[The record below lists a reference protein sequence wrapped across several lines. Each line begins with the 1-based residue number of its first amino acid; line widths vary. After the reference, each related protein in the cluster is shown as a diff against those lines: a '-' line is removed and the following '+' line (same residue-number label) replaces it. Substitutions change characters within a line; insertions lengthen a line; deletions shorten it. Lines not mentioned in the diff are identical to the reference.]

1 MKVGIV
7 NTSDITGGAARAAYR
22 LHQALRVRDVDSE
35 MLVARAVSDDLSI
48 RGPVSSIGKGLHYL
62 SSRLD
67 SLPSRRYPSRS
78 RTPFSVARVGAHD
91 LLQRISASNPDIV
104 HLHWINGGFV
114 GVHQLPLI
122 NRPLVWSLHDM
133 WAFTGGCHYN
143 NEGCRAFEQ
152 SCGRCPVLGSTTER
166 DLSRRIWDRKRRF
179 FDKVEN
185 LTVVGLSRWLAD
197 EASTSALFAGRPVVN
212 LPNPI
217 DCSVYRPIDR
227 TVARELW
234 GISPDAKVVAFGAMS
249 ATSDS
254 RKGYDLLVEALRH
267 VSVPGLELLVFG
279 ASASTSGM
287 GDDLPFRVHY
297 TGRLHDDVSLV
308 TLYNSADV
316 MVVPS
321 RQENLSNA
329 IMESLACGT
338 PVVGFDI
345 GGNGDMVDHRV
356 NGYLAEA
363 YETQDL
369 AAGIEWVLN
378 GGGNGRA
385 LREAAREKVLRE
397 FDYPVV
403 AQQYT
408 KLYEQILSGETRA
421 AAVR

>member
-1 MKVGIV
+1 
-7 NTSDITGGAARAAYR
+7 
-22 LHQALRVRDVDSE
+22 
-35 MLVARAVSDDLSI
+35 
-48 RGPVSSIGKGLHYL
+48 
-62 SSRLD
+62 
-67 SLPSRRYPSRS
+67 
-78 RTPFSVARVGAHD
+78 
-91 LLQRISASNPDIV
+91 
-104 HLHWINGGFV
+104 
-114 GVHQLPLI
+114 VHQLPRI
-122 NRPLVWSLHDM
+122 DRPLVWSLHDM
-133 WAFTGGCHYN
+133 WAFTGGCHYSDKN
-143 NEGCRAFEQ
+143 CRAFEQ
-152 SCGRCPVLGSTTER
+152 SCGRCPVLGSSKER

-197 EASTSALFAGRPVVN
+197 EASKSALFAGRPVVN

-217 DCSVYRPIDR
+217 DCLVYRPIDR

-249 ATSDS
+249 ATSDP
-254 RKGYDLLVEALRH
+254 RKGYDLLVDALRH

-279 ASASTSGM
+279 ASASTAGV

-308 TLYNSADV
+308 TLYNAADV

-338 PVVGFDI
+338 PVIGFDI
-345 GGNGDMVDHRV
+345 GGNRDMIDHRV
-356 NGYLAEA
+356 NGYLAQA

-378 GGGNGRA
+378 GGGDEPGLRA
-385 LREAAREKVLRE
+385 AAREKVLRE

-403 AQQYT
+403 AGRYT

-421 AAVR
+421 AAVK